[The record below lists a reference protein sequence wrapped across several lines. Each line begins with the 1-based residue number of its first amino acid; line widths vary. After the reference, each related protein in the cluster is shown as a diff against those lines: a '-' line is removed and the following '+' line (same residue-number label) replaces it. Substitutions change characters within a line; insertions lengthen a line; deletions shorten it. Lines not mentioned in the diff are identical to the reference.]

1 MKESPLHTATCG
13 GLPVEEFMDPVV
25 SLALMNKA
33 KLMFEGEDTYL
44 AFPSSSLSYKKDDL
58 SFMTSMW
65 TAERLLKLAEFSRI
79 MDCIPN
85 GIALD
90 LTRSHTLSTVYQDVL
105 RGNTAG
111 VKLASAT
118 RARTAD
124 EEATYQK
131 AFDFLYHI
139 APDGSWSD
147 SPATLAYKQYRDTWF
162 AAQETYKNKQI
173 EATYTTDAVIKE
185 RWTTLEEPTLR
196 SKIAEIENEWIVKGH
211 RYEYESAKR
220 TYEQVVGS
228 SPSIVWN
235 EWAMQCMPGLDK
247 LTDAASAQE
256 FFPCGFAPSNM
267 LAAPTWA
274 TLTLTENE
282 VEGLA
287 QAAPPE
293 IRKLLGTDQM
303 DLDIE
308 SLSLEISS
316 AVITR
321 AWFAPEVFKARF
333 WRFYDTD
340 KVLSNGQ
347 NPPSGDCPAYAV
359 AVVFARNLAIKLKPQ
374 SPKNQ
379 RVLTMLKHSP
389 AQSFA
394 TFKLAA
400 SPITPSPGQ
409 AVMLKSGVQAP
420 PTLMIKTPVT
430 ATMTVKASQ
439 VGHPARSAQ
448 FARVAVDAEPDQL
461 PAGAAARS
469 GIALQRMQGKDFRI
483 LPVET
488 ITPTP
493 PPPPV
498 PEVQMPFDKDEVWIL
513 GVVCKRLSLCP
524 NPDPTLH
531 WG

>member
-1 MKESPLHTATCG
+1 MKESSPHAATCG
-13 GLPVEEFMDPVV
+13 GLSVEECMDPVV

-90 LTRSHTLSTVYQDVL
+90 LTRPHALSTVYQDVL
-105 RGNTAG
+105 RGNTTG

-124 EEATYQK
+124 EESTYQK
-131 AFDFLYHI
+131 AFEFLYHT

-173 EATYTTDAVIKE
+173 EATYTTDATQKE
-185 RWTTLEEPTLR
+185 RWVTLEEPVLR
-196 SKIAEIENEWIVKGH
+196 SKIAEIESEWIIKGH
-211 RYEYESAKR
+211 RHEYESAR
-220 TYEQVVGS
+220 HTYEQFVGS
-228 SPSIVWN
+228 APSIVWN
-235 EWAMQCMPGLDK
+235 DWAMQCLPGLDK

-256 FFPCGFAPSNM
+256 FFPCGFAPSNI
-267 LAAPTWA
+267 LASPTWTA
-274 TLTLTENE
+274 LTLTENE

-303 DLDIE
+303 DIDIE

-333 WRFYDTD
+333 WKFYDTE

-347 NPPSGDCPAYAV
+347 NPPSGDCPAYTV
-359 AVVFARNLAIKLKPQ
+359 AVVFARNLAITLRPQ
-374 SPKNQ
+374 SHKNQ
-379 RVLTMLKHSP
+379 QAMTILKNSS
-389 AQSFA
+389 ARSFA
-394 TFKLAA
+394 TFRFAA
-400 SPITPSPGQ
+400 SPIAPPPGQ
-409 AVMLKSGVQAP
+409 AVMLKSAIQTS
-420 PTLMIKTPVT
+420 PTLMVKKPVT
-430 ATMTVKASQ
+430 APMTVRAGQ
-439 VGHPARSAQ
+439 VVRPARSTQ
-448 FARVAVDAEPDQL
+448 FARVAVDAEPDQV
-461 PAGAAARS
+461 PAGAAVRN
-469 GIALQRMQGKDFRI
+469 GVALQRMQGKDFRI

-488 ITPTP
+488 ITLP
-493 PPPPV
+493 PPPPPA
-498 PEVQMPFDKDEVWIL
+498 PEVQMPFEKDEVWIL
-513 GVVCKRLSLCP
+513 GVVCKRLPLCP
-524 NPDPTLH
+524 NPDPTLQ